1 MGTRA
6 PRYTIIL
13 AAGEGTRMGSTTRH
27 KVCYPI
33 DGQPAVNRAI
43 KIYNEC
49 GIEQHILVVGAL
61 AGQVV
66 EIVGDAF
73 ENVIFAYQAQQ
84 LGTAHAARQALKVLD
99 GLQCEHD
106 VLLVAGDRII
116 HPAVL
121 EQLFDLFYRQ
131 NLDLALLAVPSR
143 PASHQ
148 GRLVL
153 EDTGRLLGIVEAVDI
168 RQRQV
173 YRRLFEMA
181 EEGLSPSIE
190 ELLQVI
196 KGGFAIC
203 ACRS

>member
-27 KVCYPI
+27 KVCFPI

-49 GIEQHILVVGAL
+49 GIEQHIVVVGAL
-61 AGQVV
+61 AGQVI
-66 EIVGDAF
+66 ETVGSAF
-73 ENVIFAYQAQQ
+73 ENVIFAYQAQR

-99 GLQCEHD
+99 GLQSDHD

-116 HPAVL
+116 KPAFL

-131 NLDLALLAVPSR
+131 NLDLAVLAVPSR
-143 PASHQ
+143 PASNQ

-153 EDTGRLLGIVEAVDI
+153 EGTGRLLN
-168 RQRQV
+168 
-173 YRRLFEMA
+173 RR
-181 EEGLSPSIE
+181 S
-190 ELLQVI
+190 
-196 KGGFAIC
+196 
-203 ACRS
+203 R